1 MNAIISLLSS
11 AITRGAP
18 LLLGTTGEILN
29 EKSGSLNLGVEGI
42 MAVGAIGGFLGA
54 CWTESIILGILFGF
68 ICGALCG
75 LLFAF
80 LTITMKANQN
90 VTGLAMTIFG
100 VGVCRFIGQN
110 MKTEGTF
117 PIMNP
122 NLTSKFAENGIP
134 LLKNIPIIGPLLFS
148 HNILVYLAIIIAVC
162 VWIYMNKTKAGLK
175 MRAIGENPAAA
186 DSVGINVD
194 LYKYINITL
203 GGGIMGIGGLYMGV
217 IINNG
222 TWNDDWIGG
231 YGWIAVALVIFANWS
246 AVKALLG
253 SFIFGLMLALQSKVG
268 NLAAEFPNAL
278 GWTAKIPVE
287 FYMAL
292 PFILTAVVLIIN
304 SAMHKKSGNAPSA
317 MGINYYREDR

>member
-1 MNAIISLLSS
+1 MNAIISLLSA

-18 LLLGTTGEILN
+18 LLFGTTGEILN

-42 MAVGAIGGFLGA
+42 MAVGAIGGFLMS
-54 CWTESIILGILFGF
+54 CWTGSLFLGVLFGF

-110 MKTEGTF
+110 MKTNGTF
-117 PIMNP
+117 PIMDSALNA
-122 NLTSKFAENGIP
+122 KYAENGIP
-134 LLKNIPIIGPLLFS
+134 LLKEIPVIGPLLFS
-148 HNILVYLAIIIAVC
+148 HNILVYIGVAVAVL
-162 VWIYMNKTKAGLK
+162 VWVYMSKTKAGLK
-175 MRAIGENPAAA
+175 MRAIGENPASA
-186 DSVGINVD
+186 DSVGVNVD
-194 LYKYINITL
+194 LYKYVNISL
-203 GGGIMGIGGLYMGV
+203 GGGIMGIGGVYMGV

-253 SFIFGLMLALQSKVG
+253 SFIFGLLLALQSKVG
-268 NLAAEFPNAL
+268 VLATEFPKLL
-278 GWTAKIPVE
+278 GWTANIPAQ

-292 PFILTAVVLIIN
+292 PFILTAVVLVLN
-304 SAMHKKSGNAPSA
+304 SAFRKKGCNAPSA